1 MKQLILL
8 FSLILILFS
17 CKTIEPVV
25 PETQLEEVPEI
36 SHRESTLS
44 LPIKIDLQPY
54 LTLTEKSL
62 PRTFTGKEENCEGV
76 SYSYKFTRE
85 PIQFDGKGEFL
96 SYDVDGKYLLYLN
109 YCPDCTTLF
118 DSKGTCVIPRIYAS
132 CGVGEP
138 MRRVSVAYTTQFKIS
153 PDYKFK
159 TSTQLTKFH
168 TIDPCEITVFNYDA
182 TDKLRKEVTTVL
194 NDLEKDI
201 DKQIAS
207 INIRS
212 DIEEVWKMLASP
224 TSLGK
229 YGYFTAYPKAV
240 SLSDVRFDKKV
251 AYVDLSLTF
260 TPQISTHKPEMV
272 VPKLPNLSEHKTH
285 KGFNIDVD
293 IVAGYDSLSS
303 ILTSELKGKSV
314 TIKNNEVI
322 FTEIEIQGAVNKQL
336 NLKVDFEGKRQG
348 TLYLVGTPVF
358 DSTAQK
364 ISFPDLTFDLKTKD
378 ALLKS
383 AKWMFNSKITDMMR
397 EYATFDLT
405 PHLDEMK
412 TMVQK
417 EMNRELTE
425 GVKLNGNVTGLKLVG
440 IYPQLNKLIIRIN
453 STGDLKLSM

>member
-1 MKQLILL
+1 MKQVL
-8 FSLILILFS
+8 FLVSLISLLYS
-17 CKTIEPVV
+17 CKTIEPLV
-25 PETQLEEVPEI
+25 PATQLEEVPPI
-36 SHRESTLS
+36 RHRESTLS

-76 SYSYKFTRE
+76 SYSYKFTRD
-85 PIQFDGKGEFL
+85 PIQFDGKGEYL
-96 SYDVDGKYLLYLN
+96 SYTVDGKYLLYLN

-118 DSKGTCVIPRIYAS
+118 NSKGTCVIPRIYAS

-138 MRRVSVAYTTQFKIS
+138 MRRVSVAYTTQFKIT
-153 PDYKFK
+153 PDFKFNP
-159 TSTQLTKFH
+159 STQLTKFH

-182 TDKLRKEVTTVL
+182 TDKLKKEVTTVL
-194 NDLEKDI
+194 YDLEKDI

-207 INIRS
+207 IDIRS
-212 DIEEVWKMLASP
+212 DIEEVWEMLASP

-229 YGYFTAYPKAV
+229 YGYFTAYPKSV
-240 SLSDVRFDKKV
+240 SLSDIRFDKKV
-251 AYVDLSLTF
+251 AYVDLSLSF
-260 TPQISTHKPEMV
+260 TPQISINKPDMV
-272 VPKLPNLSEHKTH
+272 VPKLPNLSNHKAH

-303 ILTSELKGKSV
+303 ILTSELNGKSV

-322 FTEIEIQGAVNKQL
+322 FTGIEIQGAANKQL
-336 NLKVDFEGKRQG
+336 NLKVTFDGKRKG
-348 TLYLVGTPVF
+348 TLYLVGTPFF
-358 DSTAQK
+358 DSIAQK

-397 EYATFDLT
+397 AYATFDLT

-425 GVKLNGNVTGLKLVG
+425 GVHLNGKVTDLMLVG
-440 IYPQLNKLIIRIN
+440 IYPQLSQLIIRIN
-453 STGDLKLSM
+453 TTGDLKLSM

>member
-1 MKQLILL
+1 MKQLIFL
-8 FSLILILFS
+8 FGLCTFIVA
-17 CKTIEPVV
+17 CKPIEPII
-25 PETQLEEVPEI
+25 PTEQLEEIPQI
-36 SHRESTLS
+36 NHRESTLS
-44 LPIKIDLQPY
+44 LPIKINLQPY
-54 LTLTEKSL
+54 LTQTEKSL
-62 PRTFTGKEENCEGV
+62 PKTFTGKEENCEGV

-85 PIQFDGKGEFL
+85 PIQFEGKGEYL

-109 YCPDCTTLF
+109 YCPNCTSLF

-138 MRRVSVAYTTQFKIS
+138 MRRVSVAYTTKFKIS
-153 PDYKFK
+153 PDFKFK
-159 TSTQLTKFH
+159 TTTELTKFQ
-168 TIDPCEITVFNYDA
+168 TIDPCEITVFSYDA

-201 DKQIAS
+201 DDQIAS
-207 INIRS
+207 IDIRS

-240 SLSDVRFDKKV
+240 SLSDIRFDKKT
-251 AYVDLSLTF
+251 AYIDLNLTF
-260 TPQISTHKPEMV
+260 IPQISTHQPEMV
-272 VPKLPNLSEHKTH
+272 VPKLPNLSEHKAQT
-285 KGFNIDVD
+285 GFNIDVD

-322 FTEIEIQGAVNKQL
+322 FTGIQIQGAASKQL
-336 NLKVDFEGKRQG
+336 NLKVDFEGKRKG

-364 ISFPDLTFDLKTKD
+364 IYFPDLTFDLKTKD

-383 AKWMFNSKITDMMR
+383 AKWMFNTKITNMMR
-397 EYATFDLT
+397 EFAIFDLT
-405 PHLDEMK
+405 PHLKDMK
-412 TMVQK
+412 NMVQK
-417 EMNRELTE
+417 EMKRELTK
-425 GVKLNGNVTGLKLVG
+425 GVKLNGTVKDLKLVG
-440 IYPQLNKLIIRIN
+440 IYPQLNQLIIRIN

>member
-1 MKQLILL
+1 MKQLIFL

-168 TIDPCEITVFNYDA
+168 TIDPCEITVFSYDA

-212 DIEEVWKMLASP
+212 DIEEVWTMLASP

-251 AYVDLSLTF
+251 AHVDLSLTF

-272 VPKLPNLSEHKTH
+272 VPKLPNLIEHKAH

-303 ILTSELKGKSV
+303 IFTSELKGKSV

-322 FTEIEIQGAVNKQL
+322 FTGIEIQGAANKQL

-348 TLYLVGTPVF
+348 TLYLVGTPIF

-440 IYPQLNKLIIRIN
+440 IYPQLNQLIIRIN

>member
-1 MKQLILL
+1 MKQLIII
-8 FSLILILFS
+8 FSLLSILFS

-25 PETQLEEVPEI
+25 PETKLEEIPQI
-36 SHRESTLS
+36 THRESTLN

-62 PRTFTGKEENCEGV
+62 PKSFTGKEENCEGV

-85 PIQFDGKGEFL
+85 PIQFDGKGEYL

-138 MRRVSVAYTTQFKIS
+138 MRRVSVAYTTRFKIS
-153 PDYKFK
+153 SDFKFK
-159 TSTQLTKFH
+159 TSTQLTKFQ
-168 TIDPCEITVFNYDA
+168 TIDPCEITVFSYDA

-201 DKQIAS
+201 DDQIAS
-207 INIRS
+207 IDIRT

-240 SLSDVRFDKKV
+240 SLSNIRFDKKV

-285 KGFNIDVD
+285 KGFDIDVD

-322 FTEIEIQGAVNKQL
+322 FTSIEIQGAATKQL
-336 NLKVDFEGKRQG
+336 NLKVDFDGKRQG

-358 DSTAQK
+358 DSAAQK
-364 ISFPDLTFDLKTKD
+364 IYFPDLTFDLKTKD

-383 AKWMFNSKITDMMR
+383 AKWMFNSKITNMMR
-397 EYATFDLT
+397 EYAIFDLT
-405 PHLDEMK
+405 PHIDEMK
-412 TMVQK
+412 TMIQK
-417 EMNRELTE
+417 EMNRELTK
-425 GVKLNGNVTGLKLVG
+425 GVKLNGNVTDLKLVG
-440 IYPQLNKLIIRIN
+440 IYPQLNQLIIRIN
-453 STGDLKLSM
+453 STGDLKLTM

>member
-1 MKQLILL
+1 MKQLIFL
-8 FSLILILFS
+8 FSLILMLFS

-153 PDYKFK
+153 PDYKFN
-159 TSTQLTKFH
+159 TTTQLTKFR
-168 TIDPCEITVFNYDA
+168 TIDPCEITVFSYDA

-272 VPKLPNLSEHKTH
+272 VPKLPNLGEHKAH

-314 TIKNNEVI
+314 TIKNNQVI
-322 FTEIEIQGAVNKQL
+322 FTRIEIQGAANKQL

-348 TLYLVGTPVF
+348 TLFLVGTPVF

-364 ISFPDLTFDLKTKD
+364 IYFPDLAFDLKTKD

-383 AKWMFNSKITDMMR
+383 AKWMFNSKITNMMR
-397 EYATFDLT
+397 EYAIFDLT

-440 IYPQLNKLIIRIN
+440 IYPQLNQLIIRIN

>member
-1 MKQLILL
+1 MKQLIFL
-8 FSLILILFS
+8 SSIILILVS

-25 PETQLEEVPEI
+25 PETQLEAVPEI

-85 PIQFDGKGEFL
+85 PIQFDGKGEYL

-138 MRRVSVAYTTQFKIS
+138 MRRVSVAYTTKFKIS
-153 PDYKFK
+153 PDFKFK
-159 TSTQLTKFH
+159 TSTQLTKFQ
-168 TIDPCEITVFNYDA
+168 TIDPCEITVFSYDA

-207 INIRS
+207 IDIRS

-272 VPKLPNLSEHKTH
+272 VPKLPNLSEHKAH

-322 FTEIEIQGAVNKQL
+322 FTGIEIQGAANKQL

-348 TLYLVGTPVF
+348 TLYLVGTPIF

-364 ISFPDLTFDLKTKD
+364 IYFPDLTFDLKTKD

-383 AKWMFNSKITDMMR
+383 AKWMFNSKITNMMR
-397 EYATFDLT
+397 EYAIFDLT

-412 TMVQK
+412 TMIQK

-440 IYPQLNKLIIRIN
+440 IYPQLNQLIIRIN